1 MNETTLKSLLSQAWA
16 KRGTEEYDYSNK
28 LLQNVVLSNSEFNKL
43 DMASAYE
50 CLCLNFEDLGDLESA
65 LENAIKCYELRLNSL
80 GVEHNLMIDSFN
92 NLGKIY
98 FKKAD
103 IQTSLNYFESSLNL
117 CNLLFHTNAVNKYY
131 MDTYYNLGLIYQK
144 LGKSILSEESLKKA
158 LHISSMLN
166 TKEGQESTSNIYS
179 ALGNQQLQMGNLKES
194 LEFHQK
200 AFQIRIEIFGEK
212 NSKIASS
219 YQQIALV
226 YQNEGNLQKAQELFE
241 KSLDIRLKIFGLK
254 HPATATVM
262 NLLGSVY
269 EEKGLLDLAYDKKK
283 KALEIRQETIGEE
296 HPDFAI
302 SLIHFANLLEKMCN
316 FPTALDYLKKAVV
329 ILTKHYGN
337 FNKALIMPYFSLSK
351 IYKEL
356 GDMEKAEE
364 IAEILMKLAQE
375 FFGENHPQTG
385 QIIGLLGSLN
395 EEKGNYPQA
404 INFYRKSL
412 KIQLKF
418 FEENHSSV
426 MNIYESLAG
435 CLWKTGELEKAL
447 EIYEKILILKKK
459 KIGENSEELG
469 KLYLDIASIN
479 FELKGLDDVKYTKEN
494 LENAYALTV
503 GKQNPCENLEE
514 DEKFNLIY
522 VNFINNLGVLLE
534 RIDLCQK
541 ALKAYQAALDLMQSN
556 GFTEHVLTASILN
569 NLALCSFKL
578 LKNNEIALDYL
589 LKALKIRINLG
600 EENDIEAANVHHN
613 IAMIYK
619 NQKKFNDCISHHQKA
634 LSLREKIMG
643 ETHPDTQFSLRCLE
657 EIYKETNN
665 FDMRNKIL
673 ERLEKLTNP

>member
-1 MNETTLKSLLSQAWA
+1 MNETTLKSLLAQAWT
-16 KRGTEEYDYSNK
+16 KRGAEEYDYSNK

-80 GVEHNLMIDSFN
+80 GVEHSLMIDSFN

-103 IQTSLNYFESSLNL
+103 IQNSLNYFESSLNL
-117 CNLLFHTNAVNKYY
+117 CNLLFHANAVNKYY

-166 TKEGQESTSNIYS
+166 AKEGQQSTANIYS

-200 AFQIRIEIFGEK
+200 AFSIRIEIFGEK
-212 NSKIASS
+212 NTKIASS

-226 YQNEGNLQKAQELFE
+226 YQNEGNLEKAQELFE

-395 EEKGNYPQA
+395 EEKENYPQA

-479 FELKGLDDVKYTKEN
+479 LELKGLDDVKYTKEN

-634 LSLREKIMG
+634 LSLREKIIG
-643 ETHPDTQFSLRCLE
+643 EKHPDTQFSLKCLE

-665 FDMRNKIL
+665 FEMRNKIL
-673 ERLEKLTNP
+673 ERLEKLNNP